1 MKNGLFVT
9 KLSCNN
15 VKFPPNQGPVQK
27 LQEKF
32 RNNPGCR
39 ERHLRR
45 KLDNPL
51 FPTDERD
58 ATTAELDAEQRRD
71 DDELSAFLED
81 VKDLVARVGAL
92 SPDSAASELNDLK
105 ARADA
110 YYEQCLGLPGDQ
122 RRVKAALIRLI
133 TELTRLNMRTLTD
146 TQALVQ
152 LQDEQVRRLA
162 HFTRL
167 EFPITGDLCRPQSP
181 VADAELVPTL
191 LSEPADAVS
200 AALGLFDAERVANIR
215 DEAQALIRRRRDEGY
230 DMTQAQQK
238 LAVIDKHIDDAA
250 A

>member
-1 MKNGLFVT
+1 
-9 KLSCNN
+9 
-15 VKFPPNQGPVQK
+15 
-27 LQEKF
+27 
-32 RNNPGCR
+32 
-39 ERHLRR
+39 LRR

>member
-1 MKNGLFVT
+1 
-9 KLSCNN
+9 
-15 VKFPPNQGPVQK
+15 VQK